1 VEHLTPLTA
10 TIAVVVAFVAG
21 VLAYMA
27 FMRLKATRSARRA
40 RQLIDESKERAAAIV
55 KEADLRAKEELFR
68 SREQFEKETQA
79 VREQQREIERRL
91 SKREDNLDKKADLL
105 TKKELF
111 LDQKGVELTRD
122 RDKLAA
128 RNTELDNVIAEQT
141 RQLHSISQLRPDQA
155 REMLLTRLEKELE
168 QEMAQMVRKHV
179 DLAREEADQQAR
191 ELLCDAV
198 QRCAVQHTVESI
210 VSTIDIPN
218 AEMKGRII
226 GREGRNI
233 RAFEK
238 ATGVDVIVDD
248 TPGVVVISAF
258 DSVARELGR
267 RSMRKLVQDGRIHPA
282 KIEEV
287 VAETGKE
294 IDQIIREA
302 GKQSAFEV
310 DVHDLHPKEIILLG
324 RLKFRTSYGQN
335 VLQHSIEVAL
345 LSGIVA
351 GELGLDVKLAK
362 RCGLL
367 HDIGKAVDH
376 ELEGGHPEI
385 GADLARRYEE
395 SPEVINA
402 IGGHHEAIPASSPYT
417 IIVAAADAISAARP
431 GARRETLERYIKRLE
446 KLEEVARSFEGVD
459 NCYAI
464 QAGREVRVIVD
475 SGKVDDDRAS
485 KLCRD
490 IAKQIEK
497 ELNYPGEIKV
507 TVLRETRII
516 EYAR

>member
-1 VEHLTPLTA
+1 VDPL
-10 TIAVVVAFVAG
+10 IVAISAAIGVVAG
-21 VLAYMA
+21 VVGYMVIL
-27 FMRLKATRSARRA
+27 RLKADRASREA
-40 RQLIDESKERAAAIV
+40 RQVVTEAEERAAGVV
-55 KEADLRAKEELFR
+55 KEAQLQAKEELFR
-68 SREQFEKETQA
+68 SRETFEKETQA
-79 VREQQREIERRL
+79 VREEQRELERRL

-105 TKKELF
+105 TKKELA
-111 LDQKGVELTRD
+111 LDQRGERQKEDARKLELRD
-122 RDKLAA
+122 AELDKLIAQQ
-128 RNTELDNVIAEQT
+128 TEE
-141 RQLHSISQLRPDQA
+141 LHRISQLRPDQA
-155 REMLLTRLEKELE
+155 REILLTRLEKELE
-168 QEMAQMVRKHV
+168 YEMSQMVQNRV
-179 DLAREEADQQAR
+179 ELAREEAEQQAR

-198 QRCAVQHTVESI
+198 QRCSVEHTVESI
-210 VSTIDIPN
+210 VSTIDIPS

-248 TPGVVVISAF
+248 TPGVVVVSAF

-287 VAETGKE
+287 VGETRKE
-294 IDQIIREA
+294 LDEVIREA
-302 GKQSAFEV
+302 GKQACFEV
-310 DVHDLHPKEIILLG
+310 DVHDLHPKEVQLLG

-335 VLQHSIEVAL
+335 VLQHSTEVSL
-345 LSGIVA
+345 LSGLIA

-376 ELEGGHPEI
+376 ELEGGHPQC
-385 GADLARRYEE
+385 GADLAKRYEE

-402 IGGHHEAIPASSPYT
+402 IAAHHEVVPATNPYT

-446 KLEEVARSFEGVD
+446 KLEEVAGGFDGVD
-459 NCYAI
+459 RCFAI

-475 SGKVDDDRAS
+475 SGKIDDARAS

-507 TVLRETRII
+507 TVLRETRVV